1 MMRSLRENWEI
12 ALLLLV
18 MLPIFIL
25 DILPDNLV
33 PVDISDSATLKLILV
48 ALLVIGASHLKH
60 DTSRILDG
68 LNMANRQI
76 GEVLL
81 LSRGKMTPVRP
92 SENPTIWNG
101 FTGVYLAVNA
111 PWRVESYSSDNFDTM
126 VTNHA
131 KRYQD
136 GQFKRAIYVFFE
148 QGKQGQFFPE
158 AMYNFRQFAEKMVE
172 KEPDASEKVQ
182 VIVADVD
189 APAFTLFVGEKD
201 IDLDEST
208 KESSP
213 YAIVY
218 INQEPLVSKN
228 GLPKWAI
235 VSVDSEFNGTLKDYA
250 NRYLDAY
257 DPMRLDE
264 FLESDYGREKGK
276 A

>member
-1 MMRSLRENWEI
+1 MMRTLRENWEI

-25 DILPDNLV
+25 DILPDEIV
-33 PVDISDSATLKLILV
+33 PIEISDSDLLKLILV

-60 DTSRILDG
+60 DTARIMDG

-92 SENPTIWNG
+92 SENPGIWNG

-126 VTNHA
+126 VDNHA
-131 KRYQD
+131 KRYKD
-136 GQFKRAIYVFFE
+136 TQFKRAIYVFFE
-148 QGKQGQFFPE
+148 KGKKGQYFPE
-158 AMYNFRQFAEKMVE
+158 AMYNFRQFAEKMVA
-172 KEPDASEKVQ
+172 KEPDASEKLQ
-182 VIVADVD
+182 VIVADDVD

-201 IDLDEST
+201 IDLDDTT
-208 KESSP
+208 KECTP
-213 YAIVY
+213 YSIVY

-228 GLPKWAI
+228 GLPKWAV

-264 FLESDYGREKGK
+264 FLESDYGRKK

>member
-25 DILPDNLV
+25 DILPDYMV
-33 PVDISDSATLKLILV
+33 PIDVSDSDLLKLILV

-60 DTSRILDG
+60 DTSRIMDG

-92 SENPTIWNG
+92 SENPGIWSG
-101 FTGVYLAVNA
+101 FTGVYLAINA

-126 VTNHA
+126 VESHA
-131 KRYQD
+131 KRYMNS
-136 GQFKRAIYVFFE
+136 QFKRAIYVFFE
-148 QGKQGQFFPE
+148 QGKSGQHFPD

-172 KEPDASEKVQ
+172 KEPDAAEKVQ
-182 VIVADVD
+182 VIVAKDVD

-201 IDLDEST
+201 IDLDDTT
-208 KESSP
+208 KECSP
-213 YAIVY
+213 YSVVY

-250 NRYLDAY
+250 NRYLDNY
-257 DPMRLDE
+257 DPMQLGE
-264 FLESDYGREKGK
+264 FLESEYGHEK